1 MSTPTMQEVILIR
14 TSDDGKQTLGA
25 MTIKGTDFKCK
36 TIERPW
42 KNNEN
47 MISCIPKGSYFVKWT
62 PSPRL
67 KRSTYEVMEVPG
79 RAGIRIHP
87 ANYAQELHG
96 CIALGSAHKDL
107 NMDGLNDVVHSGN
120 TVKEFETLMKEKSF
134 VLRII

>member
-1 MSTPTMQEVILIR
+1 MSTDGMPEVLLIR

-25 MTIKGTDFKCK
+25 LTIKGSDFGCK
-36 TIERPW
+36 TIERAW

-67 KRSTYEVMEVPG
+67 KRSTYEVMNVPG

-87 ANYAQELHG
+87 ANYSSDLHG
-96 CIALGSAHKDL
+96 CIALGSSFKDL
-107 NMDGLNDVVHSGN
+107 NMDGLNDVIHSGD
-120 TVKEFETLMKEKSF
+120 TVKQFEALMQEKSF